1 MIESLMLCG
10 IGGLAGCL
18 LVLMFI
24 PLVHQRAVRLS
35 KQQIVDATPL
45 MVNEI
50 QADKDH
56 LRAEFAMSV
65 RRLEISLE
73 EMRAKAASRCGDI
86 HKQNAEIS
94 RLQLELDRKTA
105 LIFALRTREEV
116 RKGAV
121 RRVLKILL
129 YFYMRARRL
138 RPPAIEP
145 AQEVI
150 QQHSAEVSRLQ
161 LELDKR
167 MAAIF
172 ALRAREQVRKGI
184 IRRALKIVLYFYIR
198 TSRRRRPLPFARTLG
213 ENSKRPLTGP
223 PLLKIRSFKSRGY
236 ADRSTEA
243 NPLVQEKKVAL
254 ITQAPSARK
263 PAMAARQLVREKII
277 GPFGRYPE
285 IKRPIAKPTPK
296 AITDV
301 ETELAKVGKA
311 WQKYRSTNGRD
322 AVYIY
327 LEAVYALVRRWQR
340 LNCALKN
347 SQAALRLQVDAPQ
360 MEPEPFGIVIFCT
373 ADPEIADSKTRS
385 KWSRVLRLAR
395 KAKPANQRLTDFIK
409 SNGGINACAR
419 MSARGLI
426 G

>member
-10 IGGLAGCL
+10 IGVLAGCL

-24 PLVHQRAVRLS
+24 PLVHQRAVRLT
-35 KQQIVDATPL
+35 KQQLVDATPL

-73 EMRAKAASRCGDI
+73 EMRSKAAWRCGDI

-94 RLQLELDRKTA
+94 RLQVELDRKTA

-150 QQHSAEVSRLQ
+150 QQHTAEVSRLQLDLDKRMAAIFALRAREQVRKGVVRRVVKVLLYLFIRARRLRPPAIEPMQEAIQQYNAEVSRLQ

-172 ALRAREQVRKGI
+172 ALRAREQVRKGVVRRVVKVLLYLYI
-184 IRRALKIVLYFYIR
+184 RARRQRPQPLYEQAPRPSLRYGQQAERSELAAAAAAIAALNLKRRRA
-198 TSRRRRPLPFARTLG
+198 AA
-213 ENSKRPLTGP
+213 SK
-223 PLLKIRSFKSRGY
+223 F
-236 ADRSTEA
+236 
-243 NPLVQEKKVAL
+243 
-254 ITQAPSARK
+254 
-263 PAMAARQLVREKII
+263 
-277 GPFGRYPE
+277 
-285 IKRPIAKPTPK
+285 
-296 AITDV
+296 
-301 ETELAKVGKA
+301 
-311 WQKYRSTNGRD
+311 
-322 AVYIY
+322 
-327 LEAVYALVRRWQR
+327 
-340 LNCALKN
+340 
-347 SQAALRLQVDAPQ
+347 
-360 MEPEPFGIVIFCT
+360 
-373 ADPEIADSKTRS
+373 
-385 KWSRVLRLAR
+385 
-395 KAKPANQRLTDFIK
+395 
-409 SNGGINACAR
+409 
-419 MSARGLI
+419 
-426 G
+426 